1 MAPEDFHPVLQGF
14 IGTLFTWAM
23 TAAGASLVF
32 FTAKVNQTIMDLFFG
47 FAAGVMI
54 AASCFG
60 LIGPSVAIAEEQ
72 PWSKNI
78 SWLPAVVGFLL
89 GAGFLKLVSH
99 FFAHYHHHSGT
110 ELENVEITKGTS
122 EKIKQLEEQKQ
133 YLTDTSSIDNS
144 KEQGGEQMNI
154 EDRSSHSS
162 DTEEQAAGS
171 PITGP
176 RTKRKKLFAK
186 LNRMLWGDGSTH
198 PTWHKT
204 LLLVF
209 AITLHNFPEGLAVG
223 VAFGAVGAAE
233 NKHRAFSNAVALA
246 IGIGIQDFPE
256 GLGVSMP
263 LRRAGMSRMRSFL
276 HGQFSGLVEPIGGV
290 IGAAAVLI
298 VQPILPFALSFAA
311 GAMIFVVVEELI
323 PESQRGGNKNIATL
337 GTMLGFTLMM
347 ALDIALG

>member
-1 MAPEDFHPVLQGF
+1 
-14 IGTLFTWAM
+14 
-23 TAAGASLVF
+23 
-32 FTAKVNQTIMDLFFG
+32 
-47 FAAGVMI
+47 
-54 AASCFG
+54 
-60 LIGPSVAIAEEQ
+60 
-72 PWSKNI
+72 
-78 SWLPAVVGFLL
+78 
-89 GAGFLKLVSH
+89 VSH
-99 FFAHYHHHSGT
+99 FFAHYHHHSG
-110 ELENVEITKGTS
+110 ELENVEILESSKGS
-122 EKIKQLEEQKQ
+122 SDKLKQLEEQKLH
-133 YLTDTSSIDNS
+133 LTDSRSTDNS
-144 KEQGGEQMNI
+144 KEQQGREQMNV
-154 EDRSSHSS
+154 DCRSSTSSNSS
-162 DTEEQAAGS
+162 DTEEQAGGS
-171 PITGP
+171 PVIGP

-186 LNRMLWGDGSTH
+186 LNRMLWGDGSNH

-276 HGQFSGLVEPIGGV
+276 HGQFSGLVEPIGGI
-290 IGAAAVLI
+290 IGAAAVLVI
-298 VQPILPFALSFAA
+298 QPILPFALSFAA

-323 PESQRGGNKNIATL
+323 PESQRSGNRNIATL
-337 GTMLGFTLMM
+337 GTMVGFTLMM